1 MPLTISQITVNRY
14 LTLTGV
20 LNVASDGSRG
30 TGRRFTNYKVRIV
43 RILDRN
49 VPYPILLGDDYTDT
63 LGWVSYDDLTGVT
76 KVRVTSV
83 TIA

>member
-1 MPLTISQITVNRY
+1 MPITVSQITVNRY
-14 LTLTGV
+14 LTLSGV
-20 LNVASDGSRG
+20 LQVASDGSRG
-30 TGRRFTNYKVRIV
+30 TGRRFTNYRVHIV
-43 RILDRN
+43 KILDRN

-83 TIA
+83 TLA